1 MGGGKRMGG
10 RAAARV
16 SAGVT
21 VQALVLGAL
30 LVGSATP
37 AFAAR
42 PAHNGG
48 GGGGGGGGGTTTGF
62 DVSYPQCGATLPT
75 STAFGIVGVNDGRAS
90 DFNPCFAPPSSTSG
104 YTQSELYWAES
115 TSTGT
120 AKLTSKALLYVN
132 TGDPGNVYNGQ
143 VIGDWPTSSNSL
155 DPYTACSTTTVTLS
169 SGTYSVG
176 ANSDGCAWQ
185 YGYNM
190 AQADAASLTSAATAI
205 ANQESTVPVPATPS
219 SYPWWLDV
227 ETANT
232 WQITKMNVADLQG
245 MIAGLEAAGVQY
257 TNLGVYSTSSQWN
270 SITGGTMTTASGSLY
285 GLANWI
291 PGARTL
297 RGAESNCTLT
307 SFTGGRV
314 TITQWTGTIDNDYA
328 C

>member
-48 GGGGGGGGGTTTGF
+48 GGGGGGGTTTGF

-75 STAFGIVGVNDGRAS
+75 STAFGIVGVNHGRAS
-90 DFNPCFAPPSSTSG
+90 DFNPCFAPSLSYPA
-104 YTQSELYWAES
+104 YTQSELYWAVS
-115 TSTGT
+115 TATGT
-120 AKLTSKALLYVN
+120 ANLTSKALLYVN
-132 TGDPGNVYNGQ
+132 TADPGNVYNGQ
-143 VIGDWPTSSNSL
+143 VIGDWPTSSGQIS
-155 DPYTACSTTTVTLS
+155 DPYSACTSTSITV
-169 SGTYSVG
+169 SGVSYNVG
-176 ANSDGCAWQ
+176 LNNNACAWQ

-205 ANQESTVPVPATPS
+205 ANQESTVHVPATPS

-232 WQITKMNVADLQG
+232 WQADTSMNVADLQG
-245 MIAGLEAAGVQY
+245 MIAGLEAAGVSY
-257 TNLGVYSTSSQWN
+257 SYLGVYSTSSQWN
-270 SITGGTMTTASGSLY
+270 SITGGTTSASGSLY

-297 RGAESNCTLT
+297 RGAESNCKLP
-307 SFTGGRV
+307 SFTGGPV
-314 TITQWTGTIDNDYA
+314 AITQWTGTIDNDYA

>member
-1 MGGGKRMGG
+1 MGS
-10 RAAARV
+10 RAAVRV

-21 VQALVLGAL
+21 VQALMVGAL
-30 LVGSATP
+30 LVGSSTP

-48 GGGGGGGGGTTTGF
+48 GGGGGGSTTTGF
-62 DVSYPQCGATLPT
+62 DVSYPQCGTTLPT
-75 STAFGIVGVNDGRAS
+75 STAFGIVGVNGGVAS
-90 DFNPCFAPPSSTSG
+90 DSNPCFGPSLSYPA
-104 YTQSELYWAES
+104 YTQSEIYWAVS

-120 AKLTSKALLYVN
+120 SNLKTKALLYVN
-132 TGDPGNVYNGQ
+132 TGDPGNVYNGK
-143 VIGDWPTSSNSL
+143 VISDWPTSSIL
-155 DPYTACSTTTVTLS
+155 GDPTSCLTTTVTLS
-169 SGTYSVG
+169 SGTRTVG

-190 AQADAASLTSAATAI
+190 AQADAASLTSAADAI
-205 ANQESTVPVPATPS
+205 ANQESTVLVPATPS

-232 WQITKMNVADLQG
+232 WQADTTMNVADLQG
-245 MIAGLEAAGVQY
+245 MIAGLEAAGVSSSY
-257 TNLGVYSTSSQWN
+257 LGVYSTSSQWN
-270 SITGGTMTTASGSLY
+270 TITGGTMTTASGSLY

-291 PGARTL
+291 PGGRTL

-307 SFTGGRV
+307 SFTRGRV
-314 TITQWTGTIDNDYA
+314 TITQWTGTIDSDYA